1 MWLVALFSL
10 SLLLLAVTGT
20 RDTILSQITDQIKTL
35 EQFIRSKPNA
45 DAYRKLG
52 LLYQSRDAHFHAG
65 GVDKPK
71 ALDAFNQALEW
82 DDGNTASLMIQ
93 VNHHKGMLLKMMN
106 RGKESLDALEQGLQY
121 AETNH
126 DQAGLLHSMADS
138 LVFMANVDKAID
150 VYKET
155 LHLAPYNLESYLPLT
170 NCYKEKNMLSKQEW
184 LEFLEEMENVVDQWN
199 QGDFDRPELRD
210 DIRRSSLTTS
220 SVTIL
225 SGEIT
230 TSAIYWAMFT
240 AAEKASKLDLA
251 WEYLEEA
258 HRIEMVVKG
267 SSFDGKS
274 LIQQTRNI
282 KSIFHP
288 EFWPP
293 GVGDD
298 SHAPVFI
305 VGMMRSGSTLLETM
319 LDAHH
324 QVWGLGEDSIFNSA
338 LPAFR
343 DDLVQATATGDVVAV
358 QNVVR
363 THAANIIKKMKQ
375 TAKTEGKNDDNH
387 HQLKRLVDKQLFNY
401 RNIGFIRLMFPKAV
415 ILHTMRDPMDTLF
428 SCYKHKFDDGGL
440 EWALDAEQL
449 ALQYAQYLEIMHHF
463 HTVLPG
469 YVMDIRYEEVVADN
483 EGIMRQVITKLGLKW
498 DPTILQFHASNRS
511 IQTHSMQQV
520 RQGIYSASIGSWRK
534 YVKHLGPLL
543 RAIQKYL
550 PGLRAKG
557 ALRYED
563 SVNWDCD
570 PNFDY
575 NITVM
580 TPAPAHAP
588 AEQELSTKQKKSNKR
603 RNQGTDEDAQDAHDE
618 ETKNKNVINAEVGM
632 DGSVSTSSRSAN
644 QRKVRRQTDN
654 RAEREVEEEDE
665 EEDTYRQRNREV
677 RRRRRYQNGDRSD
690 AARRRQW
697 RQQRGQRVR
706 RRQRQRRPRRVSVE
720 YDDDEEENGNQEDEQ
735 EVEEDD
741 DDEEVEEAIREP
753 VPTKPSSPTT
763 THARSKRTTNDAGN
777 KLVAKSVQDSIA
789 KLHERTKDPEALI
802 PGMMHGS
809 QWQQLLSN
817 MFLSWNHRSV
827 DPRLDQVT
835 ASLKY
840 HHYHHI
846 TSTPHVTYILLV
858 NITVVR
864 VI

>member
-1 MWLVALFSL
+1 MNSPRMMRMVVFFSI

-20 RDTILSQITDQIKTL
+20 RDTILSQITDQINTL
-35 EQFIRSKPNA
+35 EQFIRSNPNA

-71 ALDAFNQALEW
+71 ALVAFNKALEW
-82 DDGNTASLMIQ
+82 DDGNTASLMVQ

-138 LVFMANVDKAID
+138 LVFMASVDEAID
-150 VYKET
+150 VYKQT
-155 LHLAPYNLESYLPLT
+155 LQLAPYNLESYLPLT

-184 LEFLEEMENVVDQWN
+184 LEFLEEMEHVVDQWN
-199 QGDFDRPELRD
+199 QGDFDRPKLRD

-225 SGEIT
+225 SGDIT

-240 AAEKASKLDLA
+240 AAEKSSKLDLA

-258 HRIEMVVKG
+258 HRIELMVKG
-267 SSFDGKS
+267 ASFDSKS

-288 EFWPP
+288 EFWPH

-363 THAANIIKKMKQ
+363 THAANIINKMKQ

-440 EWALDAEQL
+440 EWALDVDQL

-483 EGIMRQVITKLGLKW
+483 EGIMRQVINKLGLKW
-498 DPTILQFHASNRS
+498 DPSILQFHATNRS

-557 ALRYED
+557 ALRYEH

-575 NITVM
+575 NITV
-580 TPAPAHAP
+580 TAPT
-588 AEQELSTKQKKSNKR
+588 EQELSSKQKKSDQR
-603 RNQGTDEDAQDAHDE
+603 RNQDTDKDAHVTA
-618 ETKNKNVINAEVGM
+618 TKYKNVINAEVGV
-632 DGSVSTSSRSAN
+632 DGSVSASSGVTN
-644 QRKVRRQTDN
+644 QRKSRRQVDK
-654 RAEREVEEEDE
+654 REEREEEEE
-665 EEDTYRQRNREV
+665 EVDTYRQRHREV

-690 AARRRQW
+690 AGRRRQW
-697 RQQRGQRVR
+697 RQQRGRRVR
-706 RRQRQRRPRRVSVE
+706 RQQRRQRRPRRVSIEYEEEEEEEEENENQEEQEEEVE
-720 YDDDEEENGNQEDEQ
+720 DDDEV
-735 EVEEDD
+735 VEE
-741 DDEEVEEAIREP
+741 ERGRPAP
-753 VPTKPSSPTT
+753 VK
-763 THARSKRTTNDAGN
+763 THARSKKASNDAGN
-777 KLVAKSVQDSIA
+777 KLLAKSVQDSIA
-789 KLHERTKDPEALI
+789 SLHARTKDPEAMI
-802 PGMMHGS
+802 PGMMNS
-809 QWQQLLSN
+809 NQWQQLLSN
-817 MFLSWNHRSV
+817 MQMSWNHRSV
-827 DPRLDQVT
+827 DPRLDQVRT
-835 ASLKY
+835 PLK
-840 HHYHHI
+840 HHHCHHI
-846 TSTPHVTYILLV
+846 SRPPMRQRYMFC
-858 NITVVR
+858 
-864 VI
+864 